1 MASFPTL
8 PKRKGKR
15 EKKRKEKKRKNLKWL
30 LSKGF
35 NKAVDK
41 LHLGRQNVED
51 RTRERKTARSK
62 KN

>member
-1 MASFPTL
+1 M
-8 PKRKGKR
+8 GK
-15 EKKRKEKKRKNLKWL
+15 EKKRKEKKRKGKNLKWL

-51 RTRERKTARSK
+51 RTSERKTARSK
-62 KN
+62 K